1 MNPAGFGVAK
11 QPLEPAGII
20 GCRQRI
26 TWLNPSPSALLRSG
40 EWPELF
46 EVLSSDMSADWMRP
60 TGHDLYQFSIITLR
74 NNLVEV
80 HRWRQ
85 KK

>member
-1 MNPAGFGVAK
+1 MNPAGFRVAR

-26 TWLNPSPSALLRSG
+26 TWLNPSPSALRRSG
-40 EWPELF
+40 EWPALF
-46 EVLSSDMSADWMRP
+46 EVLSSDMSTDLMRP
-60 TGHDLYQFSIITLR
+60 TGYDLYHFSVMTLR
-74 NNLVEV
+74 SNLVEV